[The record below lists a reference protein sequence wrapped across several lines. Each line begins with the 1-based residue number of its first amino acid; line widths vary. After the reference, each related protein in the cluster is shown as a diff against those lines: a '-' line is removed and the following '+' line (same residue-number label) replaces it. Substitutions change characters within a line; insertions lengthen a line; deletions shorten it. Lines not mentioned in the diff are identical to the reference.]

1 MESKLLKVA
10 VISDLHIGD
19 MAKGKDFSPEKTEN
33 ASVENYLQEFSDFIT
48 REKVSADYLLVS
60 GDISNKA
67 KDSEFELAS
76 ELIAKIAR
84 ILGVDRRHVLFCPG
98 NHDISWPAIESQK
111 DAGASDEL
119 ITKAKYLNLLKPGL
133 IFSDN
138 QAQGMGRF
146 DDAPYFVVWNF
157 DDVNVFSLNSAIYD
171 GPDTKPHC
179 GEIKSEQ
186 LVALES
192 LLDNHVDK
200 SKLNIFILHHHPKQY
215 HDRTF
220 REGDTSGMINAD
232 GLLHLLSKKEIDFIV
247 HGHKHIPRFDMEINS
262 DGHPLWILCSG
273 SFSSRLDDRHFGGVG
288 NFFHVIDFHSRCK
301 ENGWSRGVVKSWT
314 HLLGHKWLESG
325 TIDFDSANQFGA
337 YVSPKRLRNLLEA
350 TLTKLFE
357 NQPFVEWHDL
367 IAADESIQY
376 YPNNLLRSNLSAVAE
391 EMKLLQRYSG
401 QQQAFETL
409 ILIRE
414 RSA

>member
-1 MESKLLKVA
+1 MESKFIKVA
-10 VISDLHIGD
+10 VISDLHVGD
-19 MAKGKDFSPEKTEN
+19 MAKGKDFSPERTEN
-33 ASVENYLQEFSDFIT
+33 ASVENYLQEFSEFIT
-48 REKVSADYLLVS
+48 REKLSADYLLVT

-76 ELIAKIAR
+76 DLIGKIAHT
-84 ILGVDRRHVLFCPG
+84 LGVNRKHILFCPG
-98 NHDISWPAIESQK
+98 NHDISWPAITSQK
-111 DAGASDEL
+111 EAGASDDL
-119 ITKAKYLNLLKPGL
+119 VLKAKYLNLLKPGL
-133 IFSDN
+133 IFSEN
-138 QAQGMGRF
+138 QAHGAGRF
-146 DDAPYFVVWNF
+146 DDAPYFVIWNF
-157 DDVNVFSLNSAIYD
+157 GDINVFSLNSAIYD

-186 LVALES
+186 LAALES
-192 LLDNHVDK
+192 LLDIHIDK
-200 SKLNIFILHHHPKQY
+200 TKLNIFILHHHPKQY

-220 REGDTSGMINAD
+220 REGDKSGMINAD

-288 NFFHVIDFHSRCK
+288 NFFHIIDFHSRCQD
-301 ENGWSRGVVKSWT
+301 NGWSRGIVRSWT

-325 TIDFDSANQFGA
+325 TIDFDSVNQFGA
-337 YVSPKRLRNLLEA
+337 YVSPKQLKTLLET
-350 TLTKLFE
+350 TLEELFE
-357 NQPFVEWHDL
+357 KQSFIEWNDL
-367 IAADESIQY
+367 IAANESIQY
-376 YPNNLLRSNLSAVAE
+376 YPNNLLRSNLSAVADK
-391 EMKLLQRYSG
+391 MKLLQRYSG

>member
-1 MESKLLKVA
+1 MESKLRVA

-33 ASVENYLQEFSDFIT
+33 ASVENYLQEFFDFVT
-48 REKVSADYLLVS
+48 RENLGADYLLVT

-67 KDSEFELAS
+67 KETEFGLAS
-76 ELIAKIAR
+76 DLIVKIALA
-84 ILGVDRRHVLFCPG
+84 LGVDRARVLFCPG
-98 NHDISWPAIESQK
+98 NHDINWPAIVSHR
-111 DAGASDEL
+111 DAGASEEM
-119 ITKAKYLNLLKPGL
+119 ISRAKYINLLKPGL
-133 IFSDN
+133 VFSES
-138 QAQGMGRF
+138 QAKGAGRF

-157 DDVNVFSLNSAIYD
+157 DDFNVFSLNSAIYD
-171 GPDTKPHC
+171 GPETKPHC
-179 GEIKSEQ
+179 GEIKTEQ
-186 LVALES
+186 LLEIEA
-192 LLDNHVDK
+192 LLDCHVDK

-247 HGHKHIPRFDMEINS
+247 HGHKHIPRFDMDINS

-288 NFFHVIDFHSRCK
+288 NFFHIIDFHSRCQD
-301 ENGWSRGVVKSWT
+301 NGWSRGVVRSWT

-337 YVSPKRLRNLLEA
+337 YVSSKKLRDSLELTLENLFKDES
-350 TLTKLFE
+350 
-357 NQPFVEWHDL
+357 FVEWRDL

-376 YPNNLLRSNLSAVAE
+376 YPNNLLRSSLSAVAE
-391 EMKLLQRYSG
+391 KMKLLQRYSG

-414 RSA
+414 KRT

>member
-1 MESKLLKVA
+1 MESKLRVA

-33 ASVENYLQEFSDFIT
+33 ASVENYLQEFFDFVT
-48 REKVSADYLLVS
+48 RENLGADYLLVT

-67 KDSEFELAS
+67 KETEFGLAS
-76 ELIAKIAR
+76 DLIVKIALA
-84 ILGVDRRHVLFCPG
+84 LGVDRARVLFCPG
-98 NHDISWPAIESQK
+98 NHDINWPAIVSHR
-111 DAGASDEL
+111 DAGASEEM
-119 ITKAKYLNLLKPGL
+119 ISRAKYINLLKPGL
-133 IFSDN
+133 VFSES
-138 QAQGMGRF
+138 QAKGAGRF

-157 DDVNVFSLNSAIYD
+157 DDFNVFSLNSAIYD
-171 GPDTKPHC
+171 GPETKPHC
-179 GEIKSEQ
+179 GEIKTEQ
-186 LVALES
+186 LLEIEA
-192 LLDNHVDK
+192 LLDCHVDK

-247 HGHKHIPRFDMEINS
+247 HGHKHIPRFDMDINS

-288 NFFHVIDFHSRCK
+288 NFFHIIDFHSRCRD
-301 ENGWSRGVVKSWT
+301 NGWSRGVVRSWT

-337 YVSPKRLRNLLEA
+337 YVSSKKLRDSLELTLENLFKDES
-350 TLTKLFE
+350 
-357 NQPFVEWHDL
+357 FVEWRDL

-376 YPNNLLRSNLSAVAE
+376 YPNNLLRSSLSAVAE
-391 EMKLLQRYSG
+391 KMKLLQRYSG

-414 RSA
+414 KRT

>member
-1 MESKLLKVA
+1 MESNFLKVA

-33 ASVENYLQEFSDFIT
+33 ASVENYLQEFSDFVV
-48 REKVSADYLLVS
+48 RERLAADYLLVT

-67 KDSEFELAS
+67 KESEFSLAS
-76 ELIAKIAR
+76 DLITKIAQ
-84 ILGVDRRHVLFCPG
+84 ILGVDRKRVLFCPG
-98 NHDISWPAIESQK
+98 NHDMNWPAITSQQ
-111 DAGASDEL
+111 DAGASVEVIL
-119 ITKAKYLNLLKPGL
+119 KAKYWNLLKPGL
-133 IFSDN
+133 IFSET
-138 QAQGMGRF
+138 QAQGVGRF
-146 DDAPYFVVWNF
+146 DDAPYFVVWNY
-157 DDVNVFSLNSAIYD
+157 DDFNVFSLNSAIYD

-186 LVALES
+186 LLDLEV
-192 LLDNHVDK
+192 LLDSHVDK
-200 SKLNIFILHHHPKQY
+200 SKLNVFILHHHPKQY

-232 GLLHLLSKKEIDFIV
+232 GLMHLLSKKEIDFIV

-288 NFFHVIDFHSRCK
+288 NFFHIIDFHSRCQD
-301 ENGWSRGVVKSWT
+301 NGWSRGVVKSWT

-337 YVSPKRLRNLLEA
+337 YVSPKKLRDSLES
-350 TLTKLFE
+350 TLQKLFE

-391 EMKLLQRYSG
+391 KMKLLQRYSG
-401 QQQAFETL
+401 PQQAFETL

>member
-1 MESKLLKVA
+1 MESKLRVA

-33 ASVENYLQEFSDFIT
+33 ASVENYLQEFFDFVT
-48 REKVSADYLLVS
+48 RENLGADYLLVT

-67 KDSEFELAS
+67 KETEFGLAS
-76 ELIAKIAR
+76 DLIVKIALA
-84 ILGVDRRHVLFCPG
+84 LGVDRARVLFCPG
-98 NHDISWPAIESQK
+98 NHDINWPAIVSHR
-111 DAGASDEL
+111 DAGASEEM
-119 ITKAKYLNLLKPGL
+119 ISRAKYINLLKPGL
-133 IFSDN
+133 VFSES
-138 QAQGMGRF
+138 QAKGAGRF

-157 DDVNVFSLNSAIYD
+157 DDFNVFSLNSAIYD
-171 GPDTKPHC
+171 GPETKPHC
-179 GEIKSEQ
+179 GEIKTEQ
-186 LVALES
+186 LLEIEA
-192 LLDNHVDK
+192 LLDCHVDK
-200 SKLNIFILHHHPKQY
+200 PKLNIFILHHHPKQY

-247 HGHKHIPRFDMEINS
+247 HGHKHIPRFDMDINS

-288 NFFHVIDFHSRCK
+288 NFFHIIDFHSRCQD
-301 ENGWSRGVVKSWT
+301 NGWSRGVVRSWT

-337 YVSPKRLRNLLEA
+337 YVSSKKLRDSLELTLENLFKDES
-350 TLTKLFE
+350 
-357 NQPFVEWHDL
+357 FVEWRDL

-376 YPNNLLRSNLSAVAE
+376 YPNNLLRSSLSAVAE
-391 EMKLLQRYSG
+391 KMKLLQRYSG

-414 RSA
+414 KRT

>member
-1 MESKLLKVA
+1 MESKSIKVA

-33 ASVENYLQEFSDFIT
+33 ASVENYLQEFSDFVD
-48 REKVSADYLLVS
+48 REKLSADYLLVT

-76 ELIAKIAR
+76 NLIEKIAQALNVNR
-84 ILGVDRRHVLFCPG
+84 KHIFFCPG
-98 NHDISWPAIESQK
+98 NHDVNWPAIKSQRE
-111 DAGASDEL
+111 AGASDDL
-119 ITKAKYLNLLKPGL
+119 VLKAKYLNLLKPGL

-138 QAQGMGRF
+138 QAHGAGRF
-146 DDAPYFVVWNF
+146 DDAPYFVIWKLG
-157 DDVNVFSLNSAIYD
+157 DINVFSLNSAIYD
-171 GPDTKPHC
+171 EPDKKPHC

-186 LVALES
+186 LTVLES
-192 LLDNHVDK
+192 LLDAHIDK

-220 REGDTSGMINAD
+220 QEGDKSGMINAD

-273 SFSSRLDDRHFGGVG
+273 SFSSRLDDRYFGGVG
-288 NFFHVIDFHSRCK
+288 NFFHIIDFHSRCQ
-301 ENGWSRGVVKSWT
+301 ENGWSRGIVKSWT

-325 TIDFDSANQFGA
+325 TIDFDSSNQFGA
-337 YVSPKRLRNLLEA
+337 YVSPQKLRNLLES
-350 TLTKLFE
+350 TLEGLFKDKS
-357 NQPFVEWHDL
+357 FIEWSDL
-367 IAADESIQY
+367 IATNESIQY
-376 YPNNLLRSNLSAVAE
+376 YPNNLLRSNLAAVAQK
-391 EMKLLQRYSG
+391 MKLLQRYSG
-401 QQQAFETL
+401 QQQAFESL

>member
-33 ASVENYLQEFSDFIT
+33 ASVENYLQEFADFIA
-48 REKVSADYLLVS
+48 REKVSADYLLVT

-67 KDSEFELAS
+67 KDSEFGLAS
-76 ELIAKIAR
+76 ELIAKIAQ
-84 ILGVDRRHVLFCPG
+84 ILGVDRNHVLFCPG
-98 NHDISWPAIESQK
+98 NHDISWPAIVSHK
-111 DAGASDEL
+111 DAGASEEL
-119 ITKAKYLNLLKPGL
+119 IAKAKYLNLLKPGL
-133 IFSDN
+133 IFSDS
-138 QAQGMGRF
+138 QARGVGRF
-146 DDAPYFVVWNF
+146 DDAPYFVAWNF

-192 LLDNHVDK
+192 LLDKHLDK

-337 YVSPKRLRNLLEA
+337 YVSPKRLRDLLEA
-350 TLTKLFE
+350 TLQKLFE
-357 NQPFVEWHDL
+357 KQPFVEWQDL

-376 YPNNLLRSNLSAVAE
+376 YPNNLLRSNLSVVAE
-391 EMKLLQRYSG
+391 KMKLLQRYSG